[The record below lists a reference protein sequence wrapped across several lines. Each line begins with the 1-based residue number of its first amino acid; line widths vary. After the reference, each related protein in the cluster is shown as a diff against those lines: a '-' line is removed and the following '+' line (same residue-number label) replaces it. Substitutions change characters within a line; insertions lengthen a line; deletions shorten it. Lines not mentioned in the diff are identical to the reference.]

1 MNTIPEFFRDKVIL
15 ITGATGFLGKPL
27 VAKILTDLPDIKK
40 IYLLIRSRTEP
51 NGKVRTAADRLE
63 EEIFT
68 SSVFAKLRQ
77 IHGTGFDGWIREKVC
92 AVDGDLAEERLGL
105 SDSDYERL
113 KSEVRIFINSGGLV
127 KFDPSI
133 DASLRSN
140 TLGAK
145 YAVEFAKRCND
156 AVLIHL
162 STAYVCGMRP
172 GKVVEALHPPYE
184 TYAERHRVETGE
196 TIPSTLE
203 ADIEDIL
210 QLSEG
215 VRAEAHHSS
224 RTVQFRREAQRQV
237 GGGKRNSQKLDGQI
251 ETVRNKWIEARL
263 VEEGL
268 KRAKSRGWNDTYT
281 YTKSLGEQMIDK
293 VKGDLPT
300 AIVRP
305 SIIESSL
312 EEPEPGWLDGF
323 RMADPIIIGF
333 AKGRLLD
340 FPGKPEAITDI
351 IPVDLVVNAILAITF
366 QTYRKRGIEVYHVAT
381 GSRNPLSFHGI
392 VTATHDYFAQSPLL
406 DKGKPIAVPVWKYP
420 SLEKFQR
427 QLRLKYL
434 MLGVSGRILSLFP
447 LKSAAQANRRIGVM
461 QNAIEGLQNYI
472 RLYGTYT
479 RLSFEFETDK
489 TEGLFRSLT
498 PSDQQRFNFDVSRF
512 DWRHYLQEVHIPGI
526 KRHILKLERD
536 ERQKPVP
543 ERSEEGNGSRVDDA
557 SDNSQFPYRTIPDLI
572 ADRANAYPN
581 KTALQMKTGDT
592 WVRYSYRQLYD
603 FSRRIACSLWNRG
616 YRTGDRVILFAE
628 NQPEWGIAYL
638 GATQIGI
645 TVVPVDRQ
653 TPEREMFAL
662 AKFTGARAILTSE
675 TIASHLHRVLL
686 QSADETPS
694 VALLNINR
702 LCQPFE
708 FEYTTESQ
716 SPSIEGSDPVDNLP
730 EITDDFPDVDIQ
742 PDTIASIIFT
752 AGTTVEAKGVM
763 LSHKSFIANVLAVAQ
778 ALPPRDTDQFLS
790 ILPLHHALEFTCC
803 FLMSIYGGATATYPN
818 TLKPTV
824 VLETMQETKTTVVIG
839 VPRMFKLIYDTI
851 MRYVVKSLADA
862 DSPADVATVEAF
874 RAALGGNMRVLVSG
888 GAALSNEIYDEFQRF
903 GLTIYQGYGLTETA
917 PVLTVNPHHKS
928 KRASVGVPVRGTQVQ
943 IHRPNPD
950 GIGEIIAQGP
960 SLMAGYY
967 RNPGATGQMMREG
980 TLYTGDLGYIDAD
993 GYLYITGR
1001 LKDVIVSSA
1010 GKNIYPVELEELYR
1024 HSPDIAEIC
1033 VVGVNIGD
1041 THGEEVHA
1049 VILPNRRGKPN
1060 LAEVEVSIRQH
1071 LQTCARNLPSYQH
1084 LHRVHFWESE
1094 LPKLPTFEIHRRRVK
1109 EMLLEQLS
1117 GKTEDDTP
1125 TAESVTAASHEAPS
1139 STQPDWISEGW
1150 EGAIAAELSRLSR
1163 LPLEGIR
1170 MEDHLDSDLGLDSL
1184 ARVELLLLLEA
1195 KLQLPIPDEMVTQ
1208 IRTVGDVIQTVKT
1221 LQAQP
1226 VLHNV
1231 ESATAIA
1238 ARAERPSYAEI
1249 GPPHLSIKTRLL
1261 RFGMRIAY
1269 KGYFSIKTY
1278 GKAHIPREQPCIF
1291 VANHSSHLDTGAV
1304 VTALGKAAR
1313 GIKILAARDYFFNT
1327 RFKAWFFG
1335 KLFKFL
1341 PFERK
1346 DNFSQFLRDVRTS
1359 HETMLENRCLLIYP
1373 EGTRSVTGELQ
1384 PFKAGLGL
1392 LAYETGAPIVP
1403 TYIHGTYQA
1412 LPKGKHLPRRKPIK
1426 VVFGEPMTL
1435 HSSQGGATINHEV
1448 YRAFVDEV
1456 RGRIEE
1462 LRANMHNTLGS
1473 PRAAQNISNWS

>member
-1 MNTIPEFFRDKVIL
+1 MNTIPEFFCDKVIL

-27 VAKILTDLPDIKK
+27 VAKILTDIPDIKK
-40 IYLLIRSRTEP
+40 IYLLIRSRTEST
-51 NGKVRTAADRLE
+51 GKVCSAADRLE

-68 SSVFAKLRQ
+68 SSVFAKLRR
-77 IHGTGFDGWIREKVC
+77 IHGNGFDGWIREKVF
-92 AVDGDLAEERLGL
+92 AVDGDLAVKRLGM
-105 SDSDYERL
+105 SDNDYERL
-113 KSEVRIFINSGGLV
+113 RSEVRIFINSGGLV
-127 KFDPSI
+127 KFDPAI

-145 YAVEFAKRCND
+145 YAVEFAKSCND
-156 AVLIHL
+156 AVLIHV
-162 STAYVCGMRP
+162 STAYVCGMHP
-172 GKVVEALHPPYE
+172 GKVAEALHPPYE
-184 TYAERHRVETGE
+184 TYAEGHRVETGE

-203 ADIEDIL
+203 AEIEDIL
-210 QLSEG
+210 HLSERM
-215 VRAEAHHSS
+215 RAEAHDSA
-224 RTVQFRREAQRQV
+224 RTVQFRREAQRQL
-237 GGGKRNSQKLDGQI
+237 GSGKKSQKLDGQI
-251 ETVRNKWIEARL
+251 ETVRQKWIEARL

-281 YTKSLGEQMIDK
+281 YTKTLGEQMIARM
-293 VKGDLPT
+293 KGNLPT

-333 AKGRLLD
+333 AKGRLPD

-351 IPVDLVVNAILAITF
+351 IPVDFVVNAILAITF

-392 VTATHDYFAQSPLL
+392 VTATHDYFVQSPML

-420 SLEKFQR
+420 SPEKFQR

-434 MLGVSGRILSLFP
+434 MLGVGGQVLSRLP
-447 LKSAAQANRRIGVM
+447 LKSAAGANRRIGVM

-489 TEGLFRSLT
+489 TEALFRSLD
-498 PSDQQRFNFDVSRF
+498 PSDQQRFNFDVLRF
-512 DWRHYLQEVHIPGI
+512 DWRHYLKDVHIPGI
-526 KRHILKLERD
+526 KRHILKLETD
-536 ERQKPVP
+536 KTQKPALD
-543 ERSEEGNGSRVDDA
+543 RNEEEDGSRVDDA
-557 SDNSQFPYRTIPDLI
+557 SYDSQFPYQTILDLI
-572 ADRANAYPN
+572 ADRAKASPN
-581 KTALQMKTGDT
+581 KTALQMKSGDK
-592 WVRYSYRQLYD
+592 WVRYSYRQLYEI
-603 FSRRIACSLWNRG
+603 SRRIAFSLWHRG
-616 YRTGDRVILFAE
+616 YRTGDRLILFAE
-628 NQPEWGIAYL
+628 NCPEWGIAYL
-638 GATQIGI
+638 GAMQIGI
-645 TVVPVDRQ
+645 TVIPVDRQ
-653 TPEREMFAL
+653 TSEREIFAL
-662 AKFTGARAILTSE
+662 AEFTDARAILTSE
-675 TIASHLHRVLL
+675 TLAGHLHRTSL
-686 QSADETPS
+686 QSTNGTPS
-694 VALLNINR
+694 VALLDIVR
-702 LCQPFE
+702 FCQPFE
-708 FEYTTESQ
+708 FDHTPESQ
-716 SPSIEGSDPVDNLP
+716 SASIEGNDPIDNLP
-730 EITDDFPDVDIQ
+730 EIADDFPDVDIQ

-763 LSHKSFIANVLAVAQ
+763 LSHKNFIANVLAVAQ

-803 FLMSIYGGATATYPN
+803 FLMSIHGGATVTYPN

-839 VPRMFKLIYDTI
+839 VPRMFKLIHDTI
-851 MRYVVKSLADA
+851 MRYVVKSTVAA
-862 DSPADVATVEAF
+862 DSPPDEAAIEAL
-874 RAALGGNMRVLVSG
+874 RAALGGNIRVLVSG
-888 GAALSNEIYDEFQRF
+888 GAALSNEIYDAYQRF
-903 GLTIYQGYGLTETA
+903 GLTLYQGYGLTETA

-928 KRASVGVPVRGTQVQ
+928 KRGSVGVPVHGTQVE
-943 IHRPNPD
+943 IHQPNPE
-950 GIGEIIAQGP
+950 GIGEIVAQGP

-967 RNPGATGQMMREG
+967 RNQGATEQMMRGG
-980 TLYTGDLGYIDAD
+980 TLYTGDLGYVDTD

-1010 GKNIYPVELEELYR
+1010 GKNIYPVELEELYQ

-1033 VVGVNIGD
+1033 VVGVHIGD
-1041 THGEEVHA
+1041 SHGEEVHA
-1049 VILPNRRGKPN
+1049 VIVPNRRGKAN
-1060 LAEVEVSIRQH
+1060 STEIESVIRQH
-1071 LQTCARNLPSYQH
+1071 LQSCARDLPSYQH
-1084 LHRVHFWESE
+1084 LHKVHFWESE
-1094 LPKLPTFEIHRRRVK
+1094 LPKLPTFEIHRRHVK
-1109 EMLLEQLS
+1109 EMLMERLS
-1117 GKTEDDTP
+1117 GKTQDDAP
-1125 TAESVTAASHEAPS
+1125 TAESVADASHESPS
-1139 STQPDWISEGW
+1139 AAQPDWISDGW

-1163 LPLEGIR
+1163 LPLERIR
-1170 MEDHLDSDLGLDSL
+1170 LEDHLDSDLGLDSL

-1195 KLQLPIPDEMVTQ
+1195 KIQLPIPDEMLPQ

-1231 ESATAIA
+1231 ESGATVS
-1238 ARAERPSYAEI
+1238 ARAERPTYAEI
-1249 GPPHLSIKTRLL
+1249 GLPHLSIKTRLL

-1269 KGYFSIKTY
+1269 QGYFSIKTD
-1278 GKAHIPREQPCIF
+1278 GTHHIPRGQPCIF

-1346 DNFSQFLRDVRTS
+1346 DNFSQFLQDVRTS
-1359 HETMLENRCLLIYP
+1359 HETILENRCLLIYP

-1403 TYIHGTYQA
+1403 TYIDGTYQA

-1435 HSSQGGATINHEV
+1435 QSSQGGATINHEI
-1448 YRAFVDEV
+1448 YRAFVEKV

-1462 LRANMHNTLGS
+1462 LRASTHN
-1473 PRAAQNISNWS
+1473 A

>member
-1 MNTIPEFFRDKVIL
+1 MNTIPEFFRDKVVL

-27 VAKILTDLPDIKK
+27 VAKILTDVPDINK
-40 IYLLIRSRTEP
+40 ICLLIRSRTEP
-51 NGKVRTAADRLE
+51 NGKVRSAADRLE
-63 EEIFT
+63 EEVFT
-68 SSVFAKLRQ
+68 SRVFAKLRQ
-77 IHGTGFDGWIREKVC
+77 IHETEFDGWIREKVF

-105 SDSDYERL
+105 SDGDYERL
-113 KSEVRIFINSGGLV
+113 RSEVGIFINGGGLV
-127 KFDPSI
+127 KFDPAI

-145 YAVEFAKRCND
+145 YAVEFAKSCND
-156 AVLIHL
+156 AVLIHV
-162 STAYVCGMRP
+162 STAYVCGIRP
-172 GKVVEALHPPYE
+172 GKVAEALHPPYE
-184 TYAERHRVETGE
+184 TYAEEHRVETGD
-196 TIPSTLE
+196 TIPGTLE
-203 ADIEDIL
+203 AEIDDIL

-215 VRAEAHHSS
+215 VRAEAHHASW
-224 RTVQFRREAQRQV
+224 TVQFRREAQRQL
-237 GGGKRNSQKLDGQI
+237 GGGKRKSQKLDAQI

-281 YTKSLGEQMIDK
+281 YTKSLGEQMIAK

-333 AKGRLLD
+333 AKGRLPD

-392 VTATHDYFAQSPLL
+392 VTATHDYFVQSPML

-427 QLRLKYL
+427 QFRLKYL
-434 MLGVSGRILSLFP
+434 MLGVCGRMLSRFP
-447 LKSAAQANRRIGVM
+447 LKSAAKANRRIGVM

-489 TEGLFRSLT
+489 TEALFRSLT
-498 PSDQQRFNFDVSRF
+498 PSDQHRFNFDVSRF

-526 KRHILKLERD
+526 KRHILKLESD

-543 ERSEEGNGSRVDDA
+543 ERSEKGDSSRTEDT
-557 SDNSQFPYRTIPDLI
+557 SGNSQFPFRTIPDLI
-572 ADRANAYPN
+572 ADQAKAYPN
-581 KTALQMKTGDT
+581 KTALQMITEDK

-603 FSRRIACSLWNRG
+603 ISRRIACSLWSRG
-616 YRTGDRVILFAE
+616 YRTGDRLILFAE

-638 GATQIGI
+638 GAAQIGI

-653 TPEREMFAL
+653 TPEREIFAL
-662 AKFTGARAILTSE
+662 ANFTGAKAILTSE
-675 TIASHLHRVLL
+675 TLASHLNHAML

-694 VALLNINR
+694 VALLNINHF
-702 LCQPFE
+702 CQPVE
-708 FEYTTESQ
+708 FEHRQESQ
-716 SPSIEGSDPVDNLP
+716 SASFDGSDPDQP
-730 EITDDFPDVDIQ
+730 EATGDFPDVDIQ

-763 LSHKSFIANVLAVAQ
+763 LSHKNFIANVLAVAH

-803 FLMSIYGGATATYPN
+803 FLMSIYGGATVTYPN

-824 VLETMQETKTTVVIG
+824 VLDAMQETKTTVVIG

-851 MRYVVKSLADA
+851 MRYVVKSPTEM
-862 DSPADVATVEAF
+862 DSPPDEAVIEAF
-874 RAALGGNMRVLVSG
+874 QTALGGNMRVLVSG
-888 GAALSNEIYDEFQRF
+888 GAALSTEIYDAFQRF

-928 KRASVGVPVRGTQVQ
+928 KRASAGVPVNGTQVQ
-943 IHRPNPD
+943 IHRPNAD

-960 SLMAGYY
+960 SIMAGYY
-967 RNPGATGQMMREG
+967 RNQGATEHMMREG
-980 TLYTGDLGYIDAD
+980 TLYTGDLGYVDAD
-993 GYLYITGR
+993 SYLYITGR

-1010 GKNIYPVELEELYR
+1010 GKNIYPVELEELYH

-1041 THGEEVHA
+1041 SHGEEVHA
-1049 VILPNRRGKPN
+1049 VIVPNRRGKPEP
-1060 LAEVEVSIRQH
+1060 AEVEAAIRQH
-1071 LQTCARNLPSYQH
+1071 LQKCARDLPSYQR
-1084 LHRVHFWESE
+1084 LHKTHFWESE

-1117 GKTEDDTP
+1117 EKTRDN
-1125 TAESVTAASHEAPS
+1125 AASGGSTSSIAAADPHEAQP

-1163 LPLEGIR
+1163 LPLERIR
-1170 MEDHLDSDLGLDSL
+1170 LEDHLDSDLGLDSL

-1208 IRTVGDVIQTVKT
+1208 IRTVGDVIKTVKA

-1226 VLHNV
+1226 DLHNV
-1231 ESATAIA
+1231 ESGTAYSP
-1238 ARAERPSYAEI
+1238 RVERSSFTEI
-1249 GPPHLSIKTRLL
+1249 GLPHMSIKTRLL
-1261 RFGMRIAY
+1261 RFGMRLAY

-1278 GKAHIPREQPCIF
+1278 GTANIPRGQPCIF

-1346 DNFSQFLRDVRTS
+1346 DNFSQFLQDVRAS

-1392 LAYETGAPIVP
+1392 LARETGAPIIP
-1403 TYIHGTYQA
+1403 TYIDGAYQA
-1412 LPKGKHLPRRKPIK
+1412 LPKGKHLPRRKSIK

-1435 HSSQGGATINHEV
+1435 HSSEGGATINHEA

-1462 LRANMHNTLGS
+1462 LRVNMHN
-1473 PRAAQNISNWS
+1473 A

>member
-27 VAKILTDLPDIKK
+27 VAKILTDIPDISK
-40 IYLLIRSRTEP
+40 IYLLIRARTEP
-51 NGKVRTAADRLE
+51 SGKVCSAADRLHE
-63 EEIFT
+63 EVFT
-68 SSVFAKLRQ
+68 SSVFSNLRG
-77 IHGTGFDGWIREKVC
+77 IHGSNFEAWIRQKVF
-92 AVDGDLAEERLGL
+92 AVNGDLAVKRLGM
-105 SDSDYERL
+105 SDSDYEQLRG
-113 KSEVRIFINSGGLV
+113 EVRIFINSGGLV
-127 KFDPSI
+127 KFDPAI

-172 GKVVEALHPPYE
+172 GKVAEALHQPYE
-184 TYAERHRVETGE
+184 TYAEGHGGKTNES
-196 TIPSTLE
+196 IPSTLE
-203 ADIEDIL
+203 LEIEDIL
-210 QLSEG
+210 HLSQK
-215 VRAEAHHSS
+215 VHAEANDSA
-224 RTVQFRREAQRQV
+224 RTVQFRREAQRQL
-237 GGGKRNSQKLDGQI
+237 GGGKRQSQKLDAQI
-251 ETVRNKWIEARL
+251 ETVRSRWIEARL

-281 YTKSLGEQMIDK
+281 YTKSLGEQMIAK

-333 AKGRLLD
+333 AKGRLPD

-366 QTYRKRGIEVYHVAT
+366 QTYRNRGIEVYHVAS

-392 VTATHDYFAQSPLL
+392 VTATHDYFVQSPML

-420 SLEKFQR
+420 SLAKFQR
-427 QLRLKYL
+427 RLRLKYL
-434 MLGVSGRILSLFP
+434 MLSGVGLVFNWLP
-447 LKSAAQANRRIGVM
+447 LKSAAAASRRIGVM

-489 TEGLFRSLT
+489 TEALFRSLH
-498 PSDQQRFNFDVSRF
+498 PSDQARFNFDVSRF
-512 DWRHYLQEVHIPGI
+512 DWRHYLQDVHIPGI
-526 KRHILKLERD
+526 KRHILKLETD
-536 ERQKPVP
+536 KTQKPVSDRN
-543 ERSEEGNGSRVDDA
+543 EAEAGGRDNDA
-557 SDNSQFPYRTIPDLI
+557 SYDSQFPYQTIRDLI
-572 ADRANAYPN
+572 ANRAKAIPN
-581 KTALQMKTGDT
+581 KTALQMKSGGK

-603 FSRRIACSLWNRG
+603 ISRRVANSLWNRG
-616 YRTGDRVILFAE
+616 YRTGDRLILFAD
-628 NQPEWGIAYL
+628 NCPEWGIAYL
-638 GATQIGI
+638 GAMQIGI

-653 TPEREMFAL
+653 TSAREIFAL
-662 AKFTGARAILTSE
+662 AEFTGARAILTSE
-675 TIASHLHRVLL
+675 TLAGHLHRTAP
-686 QSADETPS
+686 QSPNGTPPA
-694 VALLNINR
+694 ALLNIVR
-702 LCQPFE
+702 FCQPFA
-708 FEYTTESQ
+708 FDHSPESD
-716 SPSIEGSDPVDNLP
+716 SALVEASDPLDELP
-730 EITDDFPDVDIQ
+730 ELTGGLPDVDIQ

-763 LSHKSFIANVLAVAQ
+763 LSHKNFIANVLAVAQ
-778 ALPPRDTDQFLS
+778 ALPPCDTDQFLS

-803 FLMSIYGGATATYPN
+803 FLMSIHGGATVTYPN

-839 VPRMFKLIYDTI
+839 VPRMFKLIFDTI
-851 MRYVVKSLADA
+851 MRYVVKSTAA
-862 DSPADVATVEAF
+862 SDSPPDDAVIEALH
-874 RAALGGNMRVLVSG
+874 AALGGNIRVLVSG
-888 GAALSNEIYDEFQRF
+888 GAALSNEIYDAYQRF
-903 GLTIYQGYGLTETA
+903 GLTLYQGYGLTETA

-928 KRASVGVPVRGTQVQ
+928 KRGAVGVPVHGTHIQ
-943 IHRPNPD
+943 IHQPNPD
-950 GIGEIIAQGP
+950 GIGEIVAQGP
-960 SLMAGYY
+960 SLMSGYY
-967 RNPGATGQMMREG
+967 RNQGATDQMLRGE
-980 TLYTGDLGYIDAD
+980 TLYTGDLGYVDAD

-1001 LKDVIVSSA
+1001 IKDVIVSSA
-1010 GKNIYPVELEELYR
+1010 GKNIYPVELEELYQ

-1041 THGEEVHA
+1041 SHTEEVHA
-1049 VILPNRRGKPN
+1049 VIVPNRRGKPDPKEIE
-1060 LAEVEVSIRQH
+1060 AAIRQH
-1071 LQTCARNLPSYQH
+1071 LQSCARGLPSYQH
-1084 LHRVHFWESE
+1084 LHKVHFWESE

-1109 EMLLEQLS
+1109 EMLLERLT
-1117 GKTEDDTP
+1117 GKTVDDST
-1125 TAESVTAASHEAPS
+1125 TAESATASSHE
-1139 STQPDWISEGW
+1139 STSAAQPDWITDGW

-1163 LPLEGIR
+1163 LPLEQIR
-1170 MEDHLDSDLGLDSL
+1170 LQDNLDSDLGLDSL

-1195 KLQLPIPDEMVTQ
+1195 KLQLPIPDDMLPG
-1208 IRTVGDVIQTVKT
+1208 IRTVGDVIHTVKT

-1231 ESATAIA
+1231 ESGTAVS
-1238 ARAERPSYAEI
+1238 ARADRPAYAEI
-1249 GPPHLSIKTRLL
+1249 GLPHLSIKTRLL

-1269 KGYFSIKTY
+1269 QGYFSITTD
-1278 GKAHIPREQPCIF
+1278 GTHHIPRGQPCIF

-1304 VTALGKAAR
+1304 VTALGEAAR

-1335 KLFKFL
+1335 RLFKFL

-1346 DNFSQFLRDVRTS
+1346 DNFSQFLQDVRTS

-1403 TYIHGTYQA
+1403 TYIDGTYQA
-1412 LPKGKHLPRRKPIK
+1412 LPKGNHLPRRKPIK

-1435 HSSQGGATINHEV
+1435 QSSQGGGTINHEV
-1448 YRAFVDEV
+1448 YRAFVAEV
-1456 RGRIEE
+1456 RARIEA
-1462 LRANMHNTLGS
+1462 LQASKRNG
-1473 PRAAQNISNWS
+1473 